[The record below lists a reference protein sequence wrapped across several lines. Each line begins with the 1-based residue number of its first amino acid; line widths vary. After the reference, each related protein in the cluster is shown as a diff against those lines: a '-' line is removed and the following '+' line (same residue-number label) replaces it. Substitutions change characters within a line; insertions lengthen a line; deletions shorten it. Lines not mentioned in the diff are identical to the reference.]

1 MSEAVKV
8 SRRLP
13 PDSVMIR
20 RCMDLARCRISGIRG
35 SSLAKQMRRKLT
47 MVNDECRRG
56 SLRSLIEFTGCA
68 GDRLAD
74 AERGRKSL
82 VRVVDLVPRKMSIP
96 DSVERALD
104 LLQDVER
111 PLILPGK
118 A

>member
-1 MSEAVKV
+1 MPHFGHSG
-8 SRRLP
+8 
-13 PDSVMIR
+13 
-20 RCMDLARCRISGIRG
+20 ARM
-35 SSLAKQMRRKLT
+35 AKQMWRKLT

-74 AERGRKSL
+74 AERGRRSL
-82 VRVVDLVPRKMSIP
+82 VRVVDLVPRKMSTP
-96 DSVERALD
+96 DSIERALD
-104 LLQDVER
+104 LLQGVER